1 MRPVK
6 KSLIALDNPD
16 TSLSEQEQL
25 KKTRQCLMLIG
36 DNINK
41 CLSELKDPE
50 KVKAWRNY
58 LWYFVSKFTEF
69 DAKKLFKFYCKYT
82 EKKTHHD
89 EKKEKKK
96 DKEDK
101 KADVEIKKEPKE
113 EKLGNKR
120 PHEDDK
126 DSSSTPAKKAFD
138 GEVRCVMTC
147 FSPSPFCVFHL

>member
-1 MRPVK
+1 
-6 KSLIALDNPD
+6 
-16 TSLSEQEQL
+16 
-25 KKTRQCLMLIG
+25 MLIG

-41 CLSELKDPE
+41 CLGEIKDPE

-96 DKEDK
+96 DKDEKEK
-101 KADVEIKKEPKE
+101 KAEVEIKKEPKE
-113 EKLGNKR
+113 EKVGSKR

-126 DSSSTPAKKAFD
+126 DASSTPAKKVFD
-138 GEVRCVMTC
+138 GEVR
-147 FSPSPFCVFHL
+147 